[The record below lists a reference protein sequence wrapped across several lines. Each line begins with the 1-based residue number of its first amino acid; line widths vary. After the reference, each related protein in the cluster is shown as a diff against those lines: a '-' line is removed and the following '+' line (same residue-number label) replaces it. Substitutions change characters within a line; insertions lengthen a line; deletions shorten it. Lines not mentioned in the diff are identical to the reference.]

1 MRRLLWLPMGLAAAL
16 PAAATSSAGAAT
28 LPASASSPGS
38 PGAAGTAGSPAPA
51 RSAPPAASPAAT
63 APLGRLF
70 LTPARRA
77 ALEQQRRAG
86 TLAAAPAVAPAASLT
101 LDGALRRSSGKTTV
115 WINGRPQHDSVAAA
129 GEAAAIPGRHANR
142 ARLQGG
148 GDAPVELPVGAT
160 FHRAS
165 GVQADVIAPGAL
177 RIDAQRAKP

>member
-1 MRRLLWLPMGLAAAL
+1 MRRLLWLLTGLAAAL
-16 PAAATSSAGAAT
+16 PAAATSSASAA
-28 LPASASSPGS
+28 ASPGS

-51 RSAPPAASPAAT
+51 PARSAPPALPAASPAAT

-86 TLAAAPAVAPAASLT
+86 TLAVAPAVAPAASLT

-177 RIDAQRAKP
+177 RIDAQRAEP